1 MLQLLPENKKMNHLD
16 PQVQISFPNLVSKH
30 IFSRTESNNKM
41 YLVKQLLA
49 MQVLTSLAILLEGMV
64 KPLSISMLWKLDILK
79 T

>member
-1 MLQLLPENKKMNHLD
+1 
-16 PQVQISFPNLVSKH
+16 
-30 IFSRTESNNKM
+30 M